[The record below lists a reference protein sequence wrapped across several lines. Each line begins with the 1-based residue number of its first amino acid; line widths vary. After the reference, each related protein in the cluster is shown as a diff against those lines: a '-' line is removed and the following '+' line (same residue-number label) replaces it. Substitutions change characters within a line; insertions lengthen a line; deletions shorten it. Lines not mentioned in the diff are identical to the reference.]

1 MVVVVVAVGAAA
13 VAAVGTSAT
22 AVAAV
27 VATIVWS
34 RRRPQCACGGGAGR
48 HARARRCTTPSWRL
62 LEMGSRRRGRY
73 YCGWKGC
80 VLAAVMLERS
90 RFTQRS
96 VPRMFAESTFRYGRR
111 VNIRGSGMAKLES
124 IFVPSPSSQC
134 RPPATPAL
142 TRPKAPSPAHPKAP
156 SSSSTLS
163 SSSPPSRPC
172 LLPASL
178 LTPLSYVI
186 PPSLRPSSVLPPPS
200 SLRPPPY
207 ALLRPPCS
215 LLALLLHGATSPTP
229 SILRAAP
236 GRRGSVRITS
246 RSVGRSA
253 DRVWLEHSVSRKGS
267 KLLSATYKSK
277 PKKN

>member
-1 MVVVVVAVGAAA
+1 M
-13 VAAVGTSAT
+13 
-22 AVAAV
+22 
-27 VATIVWS
+27 
-34 RRRPQCACGGGAGR
+34 
-48 HARARRCTTPSWRL
+48 
-62 LEMGSRRRGRY
+62 
-73 YCGWKGC
+73 
-80 VLAAVMLERS
+80 ERS

-142 TRPKAPSPAHPKAP
+142 TRPKAPSPAHPTAP

-267 KLLSATYKSK
+267 KLSATRLLGRYYGPLYVRFDMYAILGWKCKIQPITALLLIRPRNAWLARSSRYL
-277 PKKN
+277 

>member
-1 MVVVVVAVGAAA
+1 MNGGGGRGGSGDGGGGGGSRGGGGGGAA

-34 RRRPQCACGGGAGR
+34 RRRPQCAGGGGAGR

-73 YCGWKGC
+73 YCGGKGC

-124 IFVPSPSSQC
+124 IVVPSPSSQC

-142 TRPKAPSPAHPKAP
+142 TRPKAPSPAHPTAP

-186 PPSLRPSSVLPPPS
+186 PPSVRPPSSLHPPPSALRPPPSALGPPPS
-200 SLRPPPY
+200 SLILPPS
-207 ALLRPPCS
+207 S
-215 LLALLLHGATSPTP
+215 LLPPRSSPTWCHESYSLHP
-229 SILRAAP
+229 PRRPRPAGVRP
-236 GRRGSVRITS
+236 GHEQV
-246 RSVGRSA
+246 
-253 DRVWLEHSVSRKGS
+253 
-267 KLLSATYKSK
+267 
-277 PKKN
+277 

>member
-1 MVVVVVAVGAAA
+1 MNGGGGRGGSGDGGGGGGGSRGGGGGGVAA

-34 RRRPQCACGGGAGR
+34 RRRPQCAGGGDAGR
-48 HARARRCTTPSWRL
+48 HARARRYTTPSWRL

-73 YCGWKGC
+73 YCGGKGC

-124 IFVPSPSSQC
+124 IVVPSPSSQC

-142 TRPKAPSPAHPKAP
+142 TRPKAPSPAHPTAP

-186 PPSLRPSSVLPPPS
+186 PPSLRPSSVLPHPSSVLRPPS
-200 SLRPPPY
+200 SL
-207 ALLRPPCS
+207 
-215 LLALLLHGATSPTP
+215 
-229 SILRAAP
+229 
-236 GRRGSVRITS
+236 
-246 RSVGRSA
+246 
-253 DRVWLEHSVSRKGS
+253 
-267 KLLSATYKSK
+267 LS
-277 PKKN
+277 